1 MTLTSS
7 PSWGIPRTCRF
18 HATSSTKVGHRPR
31 GRTLIRTFLNSHPTE
46 AFGVL
51 ELAKAIQFPV
61 GPIVGTYSLHATL
74 HRMAAQGKIEERI
87 VRSGEEERHV
97 LCDDGLIGSPPIS
110 GQGPIPCSD
119 DLLKR

>member
-1 MTLTSS
+1 MPIS
-7 PSWGIPRTCRF
+7 RDQF
-18 HATSSTKVGHRPR
+18 DQ
-31 GRTLIRTFLNSHPTE
+31 GRTPASWEDSIRTFLNSHPTE

-87 VRSGEEERHV
+87 VRSGRK
-97 LCDDGLIGSPPIS
+97 
-110 GQGPIPCSD
+110 SD
-119 DLLKR
+119 TFYATMG